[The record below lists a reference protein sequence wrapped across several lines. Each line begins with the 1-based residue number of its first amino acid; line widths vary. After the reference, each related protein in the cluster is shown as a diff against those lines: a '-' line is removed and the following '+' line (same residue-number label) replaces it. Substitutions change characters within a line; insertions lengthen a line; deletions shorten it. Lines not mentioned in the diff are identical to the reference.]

1 MKSPTSTFKALTSMS
16 ALSSSPRRRLL
27 LLSNSRNAGQ
37 GYLEHALA
45 TLQDFLG
52 AASRRVLFVPYAG
65 VRLSYDDYADTVRA
79 RFEAAGYALDGI
91 HEAGD
96 PAQAVDEAE
105 AIAVGGGNTFHLLR
119 EVAERGLLPRIR
131 ARVHEGVP
139 YVGWSAGSNLA
150 CPTICTTNDMP
161 VVEPPSFKALGL
173 IPFQINPHYTDAHP
187 PGHQGETRTERLQ
200 EFCLVNP
207 EMPVVGLPEGTI
219 LRVEGD
225 RLTLLGERA
234 ACLFY
239 GDAEP
244 TEHPPGDS
252 LQALM
257 EV

>member
-1 MKSPTSTFKALTSMS
+1 MS
-16 ALSSSPRRRLL
+16 VLSSTPHRRLL

-37 GYLEHALA
+37 GYLEHALD
-45 TLQDFLG
+45 TLRDFLG
-52 AASRRVLFVPYAG
+52 AAPKRVLFVPYAG

-79 RFEAAGYALDGI
+79 RFEAAGYALDAI
-91 HEAGD
+91 HDAGD

-119 EVAERGLLPRIR
+119 ELAERGLLPRIR
-131 ARVHEGVP
+131 ARVNEGAP

-161 VVEPPSFKALGL
+161 IVEPPSFEALGL
-173 IPFQINPHYTDAHP
+173 VPFQINPHYTDAHP

-200 EFCLVNP
+200 EFCLANP
-207 EMPVVGLPEGTI
+207 EMPVVGLPEGTM

-225 RLTLLGERA
+225 RLTLLGEQS
-234 ACLFY
+234 ACLFR
-239 GDAEP
+239 GENEP
-244 TEHPPGDS
+244 TEHAPGDS

-257 EV
+257 EG